1 MDEDR
6 VKGAATN
13 IGGKVKDAVGGLTGD
28 TKTQAEGKMD
38 QATGQVQNAY
48 GSAKDAVA
56 VTVPHELV
64 HALQDQ
70 YVSLDSIQKIEGDN
84 DRRVASQ
91 AVWVTSRPA
100 LATSASA

>member
-38 QATGQVQNAY
+38 QATGQLQNTI
-48 GSAKDAVA
+48 GSAKDAVQEGA
-56 VTVPHELV
+56 STMG
-64 HALQDQ
+64 AQ
-70 YVSLDSIQKIEGDN
+70 LDSFMSEKPMTALLIAAGVGYLFA
-84 DRRVASQ
+84 RV
-91 AVWVTSRPA
+91 THR
-100 LATSASA
+100 